1 MPSHKLAYDWA
12 TYDWAQNLILLKKT
26 NVFDNLRLGI
36 NLRLAYDYLRL
47 GPTYDWAYDWAYD
60 WGQLTLSLRLGLRL
74 GSTFSKQTRF
84 FSPFFDLVAYSPQA
98 TLINSPKKMILASTR
113 RNRPCVLM
121 PLPSDALYRETH
133 TKKIA
138 TLIMARGNRR
148 ECQA

>member
-12 TYDWAQNLILLKKT
+12 TYDWAQNLILLKNQAFFLQLT
-26 NVFDNLRLGI
+26 TGLQLTLSLRL
-36 NLRLAYDYLRL
+36 
-47 GPTYDWAYDWAYD
+47 AYD

-74 GSTFSKQTRF
+74 GSTFSKQTF
-84 FSPFFDLVAYSPQA
+84 VSPFFDLVAYSPQA
-98 TLINSPKKMILASTR
+98 TLINSPKNMILASTR